1 MKYNINTLEKVL
13 LCGSKLVSRSVV
25 KFGLKLLTRQLIRPF
40 WLNGWM
46 FVYELN
52 ACGCDYRCSH
62 LTSSI

>member
-46 FVYELN
+46 FAYELN